1 MGYTAKLA
9 QGQATRVFSELLAYP
24 EARRSYGKVSMSR
37 SWGRK
42 REMVNQMIGNWAER
56 KGKQKKNKQF
66 LGKGLAGRTSL
77 TTVSSIMTFC
87 LFLFNQGNGTRLT
100 FII

>member
-1 MGYTAKLA
+1 
-9 QGQATRVFSELLAYP
+9 
-24 EARRSYGKVSMSR
+24 
-37 SWGRK
+37 
-42 REMVNQMIGNWAER
+42 MVNKKTGNWTER

-66 LGKGLAGRTSL
+66 LGKGPAGRTSL

-87 LFLFNQGNGTRLT
+87 LFLFNQGNGTRLI

>member
-1 MGYTAKLA
+1 MGNL
-9 QGQATRVFSELLAYP
+9 
-24 EARRSYGKVSMSR
+24 
-37 SWGRK
+37 
-42 REMVNQMIGNWAER
+42 RENQQIVNKKIWNWAER

-66 LGKGLAGRTSL
+66 FGKGLAGRTSL

-87 LFLFNQGNGTRLT
+87 LLFLFNQGNGTRLT